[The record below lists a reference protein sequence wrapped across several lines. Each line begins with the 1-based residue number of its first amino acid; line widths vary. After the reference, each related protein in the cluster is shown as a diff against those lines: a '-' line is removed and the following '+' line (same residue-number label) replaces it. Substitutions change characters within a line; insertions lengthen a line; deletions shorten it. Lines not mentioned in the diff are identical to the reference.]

1 MAQKVIH
8 SSSLQGIDWREG
20 ISQIVKC
27 VGVETPHCGDVE
39 MWWIHI
45 VKMWRCVGSTFK
57 VWWSTYNSYLSK
69 NERKSPL
76 FRHAIYM
83 HLFTFEMWKSTLLHN
98 TSTLLHITSTFKLW
112 RCGGSTLHPYCT
124 CEGPHCIHISSDI
137 DTFINI

>member
-1 MAQKVIH
+1 MTKRLLRRIEL
-8 SSSLQGIDWREG
+8 SSLDYNTHHISPKTIPPKMTKLFSKLKLTKLFYIFPQQDQETIIRPEIFHNHTPKIYSQPNAQAQGIDWREG

-45 VKMWRCVGSTFK
+45 VKMWRCGGSTFK

-76 FRHAIYM
+76 F
-83 HLFTFEMWKSTLLHN
+83 
-98 TSTLLHITSTFKLW
+98 
-112 RCGGSTLHPYCT
+112 
-124 CEGPHCIHISSDI
+124 
-137 DTFINI
+137 

>member
-1 MAQKVIH
+1 MTKLFSKLKLTKLFYIFPQQDQETIIRPEIFHNHTPKIYSQPNAQA
-8 SSSLQGIDWREG
+8 QGIDWREG

-45 VKMWRCVGSTFK
+45 VKMWRCGGSTFK

-76 FRHAIYM
+76 F
-83 HLFTFEMWKSTLLHN
+83 
-98 TSTLLHITSTFKLW
+98 
-112 RCGGSTLHPYCT
+112 
-124 CEGPHCIHISSDI
+124 
-137 DTFINI
+137 

>member
-1 MAQKVIH
+1 MTKLFSKLKLTKLFLYISTTGPGYYHTTRNLSQSYTKNLFAAQC
-8 SSSLQGIDWREG
+8 SSLQGIDWREG

-45 VKMWRCVGSTFK
+45 VKMWRCGGSTFK

-76 FRHAIYM
+76 F
-83 HLFTFEMWKSTLLHN
+83 
-98 TSTLLHITSTFKLW
+98 
-112 RCGGSTLHPYCT
+112 
-124 CEGPHCIHISSDI
+124 
-137 DTFINI
+137 